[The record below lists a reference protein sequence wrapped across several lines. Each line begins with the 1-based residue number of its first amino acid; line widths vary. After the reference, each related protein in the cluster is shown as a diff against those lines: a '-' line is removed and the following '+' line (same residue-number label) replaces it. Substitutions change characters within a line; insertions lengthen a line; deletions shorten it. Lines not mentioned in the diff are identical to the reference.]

1 MRLIAEH
8 HIGLAIENSPN
19 LNRALC
25 RTNKLYTYPLCG
37 CWTLAS
43 CTPAQEEFYAEHPDL
58 GEVMDLNDGQG
69 WATRLAELASSL
81 DALSERRKKAWAVAR
96 DHLNWSTE
104 STKLLGVIHNM
115 LGS

>member
-1 MRLIAEH
+1 
-8 HIGLAIENSPN
+8 
-19 LNRALC
+19 
-25 RTNKLYTYPLCG
+25 
-37 CWTLAS
+37 
-43 CTPAQEEFYAEHPDL
+43 
-58 GEVMDLNDGQG
+58 MDLNDGQG

-96 DHLNWSTE
+96 DHLNWSKE